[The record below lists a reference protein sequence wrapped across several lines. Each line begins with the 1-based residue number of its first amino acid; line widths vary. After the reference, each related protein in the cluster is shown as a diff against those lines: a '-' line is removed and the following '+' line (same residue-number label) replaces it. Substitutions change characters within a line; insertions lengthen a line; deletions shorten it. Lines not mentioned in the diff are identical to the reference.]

1 MKAIVVDQP
10 GGPEVM
16 HLGEVAD
23 PEPGPGDVLLRVAGA
38 GVNRADL
45 LQRMGFYP
53 PPPGASEVLGM
64 EAAGQVVATGADVS
78 EWHAGDRVMALV
90 EGGGYA
96 GLLSAPAGQVMAVP
110 VGIDLVSAAGIPE
123 VFITAHDNLFTR
135 AWLQKGETVLI
146 HGGAGGVGTA
156 AVQLA
161 RRAGARVIV
170 TAGSAAK
177 LQRSRELGAEWGIDY
192 TTEDFVARV
201 RDITDGRGADV
212 ILDVMGAAYLERNVD
227 ALAKD
232 GRLLVI
238 GMQGGT
244 AAEIDLG
251 KLMRTRGS
259 VISTALRARPA
270 HQKAAIVRNFVE
282 SVLPAF
288 DDGSLHPV
296 IGRVFPLAAA
306 TDAHIAMANGE
317 VLGKIVLDVMA

>member
-1 MKAIVVDQP
+1 MKAIVVDNP

-16 HLGEVAD
+16 HLGEVSD
-23 PEPGPGDVLLRVAGA
+23 PEPGPRDVLVRVAGA

-64 EAAGQVVATGADVS
+64 EAAGEVVAAGADVS

-90 EGGGYA
+90 EGGGGA
-96 GLLSAPAGQVMAVP
+96 RLLGAPAGQVMARP
-110 VGIDLVSAAGIPE
+110 LGIVLVSAAGIPE

-135 AWLQKGETVLI
+135 AWLQKGETLLI

-161 RRAGARVIV
+161 RGAGARVIV
-170 TAGSAAK
+170 TAGSTAK

-212 ILDVMGAAYLERNVD
+212 
-227 ALAKD
+227 
-232 GRLLVI
+232 
-238 GMQGGT
+238 
-244 AAEIDLG
+244 
-251 KLMRTRGS
+251 
-259 VISTALRARPA
+259 
-270 HQKAAIVRNFVE
+270 
-282 SVLPAF
+282 
-288 DDGSLHPV
+288 
-296 IGRVFPLAAA
+296 
-306 TDAHIAMANGE
+306 
-317 VLGKIVLDVMA
+317 